1 MASEWPDLCA
11 LYLAVASG
19 FRFPDFSAMALASRI
34 LSILLGLAVIAL
46 LLWPINIPLGFGQ
59 AWWAKEM
66 AEKRRGERQTAA
78 EPPPP
83 VTAALPEAAAPP
95 VPPVPP
101 PEQVAPA
108 PQVHAVPDPTAAQ
121 PKPTMLAAEKAE
133 AERLAA
139 LQKAKEAA
147 PPPTKLYYKV
157 RVIDAGT
164 IQSGSIT
171 VTLADI
177 AVRDAKATCKD
188 AKGRSWACGEAGR
201 VALMKLIRTRAVSC
215 ALPTS
220 GEQKSFA
227 ARCSVAGTDLSTWV
241 VRQGWANAKDTSVK
255 TLADAEDAAKKE
267 KIGLWRS
274 VQ

>member
-1 MASEWPDLCA
+1 
-11 LYLAVASG
+11 
-19 FRFPDFSAMALASRI
+19 MALASRI

-66 AEKRRGERQTAA
+66 AAKRQGEKQTAV
-78 EPPPP
+78 EPTPP
-83 VTAALPEAAAPP
+83 VTAALPEAPAPP
-95 VPPVPP
+95 APPVPP
-101 PEQVAPA
+101 PEQAPPA
-108 PQVHAVPDPTAAQ
+108 PQAHAVPDPTAAQ
-121 PKPTMLAAEKAE
+121 PKPTMLAAEKAA

-139 LQKAKEAA
+139 LQKANEA
-147 PPPTKLYYKV
+147 PPPSKLYYKV

-164 IQSGSIT
+164 IQSGSVT

-177 AVRDAKATCKD
+177 AVRDAKAMCKD

-201 VALMKLIRTRAVSC
+201 VALAKLIRARAVTC
-215 ALPTS
+215 ALPTG

-227 ARCSVAGTDLSTWV
+227 ARCSVVGTDLSTWV
-241 VRQGWANAKDTSVK
+241 VRQGWANPKDTSVK
-255 TLADAEDAAKKE
+255 TLAEAEDAAKKE